1 MSKKSRELE
10 KKFKE
15 IIGDIFYNF
24 DKYTDEEKEKVKG
37 ELGHLVDLN
46 EILEKYDKKHRKNFF
61 EWFFGNF
68 NNATGKK

>member
-1 MSKKSRELE
+1 MSKQSRELE

-15 IIGDIFYNF
+15 IIGDIFDNF

-46 EILEKYDKKHRKNFF
+46 EI
-61 EWFFGNF
+61 
-68 NNATGKK
+68 